1 MHQSELVD
9 ALSEL
14 SALRVELDG
23 PALVVTVPA
32 IGESLRLYAEAVT
45 WLKRGALPEGDP
57 LLQIVVHHHGQVL
70 RMILLND
77 DVVWQPADT
86 ESVLDAPV
94 PVRLT
99 DAPDL
104 VAYTELEQQ
113 SVAALRAVDAPKAN
127 LATLAATLL
136 LHRCVIVAALR
147 LGLRPLRAVRR
158 WHELWCEVGEFLP
171 GSFWPDPDWDRLL
184 VQAGVPLAPYEEA
197 RARDR
202 PAGIKAL
209 TVADLR
215 ATEPKLT
222 IDRADDT
229 TLAAWRQWMKLTPR
243 QFYEV
248 LTAELPEARVEVSL
262 YADGGGAVSLRI
274 VAGSALRALLE
285 LRLSFPRKMTYLD
298 EIRIADEATNTGL
311 FQRLLSNVKDLNRA
325 LGLQSIKVYATGEGS
340 VAFALAGFDW
350 DRGAP
355 E

>member
-9 ALSEL
+9 ALGEL
-14 SALRVELDG
+14 PALRVEPDG

-32 IGESLRLYAEAVT
+32 IGESLRLYAEAVA
-45 WLKRGALPEGDP
+45 WLKRGALPQGDP
-57 LLQIVVHHHGQVL
+57 LLQIVVHHHGQEL

-77 DVVWQPADT
+77 DVVWQPADAD
-86 ESVLDAPV
+86 SLLDTPI
-94 PVRLT
+94 PVRIT
-99 DAPDL
+99 DAPEL
-104 VAYTELEQQ
+104 VAYTEMERE
-113 SVAALRAVDAPKAN
+113 SAAALRALDGPAVNLDA
-127 LATLAATLL
+127 LAATLL
-136 LHRCVIVAALR
+136 LHRCVMVAAMR

-158 WHELWCEVGEFLP
+158 WHELWCAVGELLP

-202 PAGIKAL
+202 PAGIEAL
-209 TVADLR
+209 TPADLR

-222 IDRADDT
+222 IDRADDST
-229 TLAAWRQWMKLTPR
+229 VAAWRQWMKLTPR
-243 QFYEV
+243 QFCEV

-274 VAGSALRALLE
+274 ASSGVLRALLE
-285 LRLSFPRKMTYLD
+285 LRLSFPRRMTYLD
-298 EIRIADEATNTGL
+298 EIRIADEATDTGL
-311 FQRLLSNVKDLNRA
+311 FQRLMSNVENLSRS
-325 LGLQSIKVYATGEGS
+325 LGLKGIKVYATGDGS
-340 VAFALAGFDW
+340 VAFARAGFDW